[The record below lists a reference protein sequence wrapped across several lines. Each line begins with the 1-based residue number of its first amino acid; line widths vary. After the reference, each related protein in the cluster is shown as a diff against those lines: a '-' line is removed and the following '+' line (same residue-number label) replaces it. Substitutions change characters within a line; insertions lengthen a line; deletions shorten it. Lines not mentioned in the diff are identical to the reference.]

1 MGKKSKK
8 AKKALHAIYNKKA
21 FLAPNSLLSMAVIH
35 TKIKPCG
42 EAQIRISDCNNTI
55 KIWNDLND
63 KNQVHEMLQKANQL
77 ISMIVDFRDEVRIK
91 LNHHAE

>member
-1 MGKKSKK
+1 M
-8 AKKALHAIYNKKA
+8 AKKTKKKLHVTYNKKR
-21 FLAPNSLLSMAVIH
+21 FLAPDSLLSMAVIH

-63 KNQVHEMLQKANQL
+63 KNQLFEMILKTQNL
-77 ISMIVDFRDEVRIK
+77 I
-91 LNHHAE
+91 NHLTEFNNELINRKG

>member
-1 MGKKSKK
+1 
-8 AKKALHAIYNKKA
+8 
-21 FLAPNSLLSMAVIH
+21 MAVIH

-63 KNQVHEMLQKANQL
+63 KKEVSEMIEKIDNL
-77 ISMIVDFRDEVRIK
+77 IETLTDFRKEVRIK
-91 LNHHAE
+91 NENLIC

>member
-1 MGKKSKK
+1 
-8 AKKALHAIYNKKA
+8 
-21 FLAPNSLLSMAVIH
+21 MAVIH

-63 KNQVHEMLQKANQL
+63 KKQIVEMLEKIDNL
-77 ISMIVDFRDEVRIK
+77 IEPLTQFREEVRIK
-91 LNHHAE
+91 NQNLIC